1 MSKMLNI
8 RFQKIMYNMY
18 KVYICQDDIQ
28 FKLKFLQQ
36 IQLVHRIISSIKRT
50 VCVNVCS
57 YVCIYVCIEEGWDEE
72 LLLLPCRAHTFGV
85 LCRYSFCK
93 YKLKLSHDFLARKFY
108 NGSVIWHYKNIC
120 LNISGGVTRHGSAT
134 RINWLQVQDFYHY
147 GTPNSDT

>member
-36 IQLVHRIISSIKRT
+36 IQLVHRIISSTKRT

-57 YVCIYVCIEEGWDEE
+57 YVCIYVCVEEGWDEE

-93 YKLKLSHDFLARKFY
+93 YKLKLSHDFLVRKFY
-108 NGSVIWHYKNIC
+108 NGSVIQHYKNIC
-120 LNISGGVTRHGSAT
+120 LNISGG
-134 RINWLQVQDFYHY
+134 WLEQFDDKLKIFIIMEHQIQIH
-147 GTPNSDT
+147 SI